1 MELELADI
9 TSKITAFDQN
19 FSNLELIDQK
29 INERVSKLEARMQVA
44 EENPKITN
52 IEQNL
57 SNLKINDDLAIK
69 RLSKLEQQVEG
80 EIRTMKGEIKTL
92 KSGIEKESKNRLQ
105 LANKIWEDAKMTSKI
120 TTIEQNLSNLKINED
135 LATKRLTKLE
145 QQVEEEIRTMTRD
158 IKTQSKNHS
167 SVLSIFLTFSNTFA
181 NCANEF
187 DIQRNAHIWNKFLY
201 EKEIYKLVPNHSAL
215 KF

>member
-57 SNLKINDDLAIK
+57 SNLKIN
-69 RLSKLEQQVEG
+69 
-80 EIRTMKGEIKTL
+80 
-92 KSGIEKESKNRLQ
+92 
-105 LANKIWEDAKMTSKI
+105 
-120 TTIEQNLSNLKINED
+120 ED
-135 LATKRLTKLE
+135 LATKRPTKLE

-158 IKTQSKNHS
+158 MKTQSKNHS
-167 SVLSIFLTFSNTFA
+167 SVLSIFLTFS
-181 NCANEF
+181 
-187 DIQRNAHIWNKFLY
+187 
-201 EKEIYKLVPNHSAL
+201 
-215 KF
+215 

>member
-1 MELELADI
+1 MQQHPERVLLAQASEDGVLNDIKHHTKELADI
-9 TSKITAFDQN
+9 T
-19 FSNLELIDQK
+19 
-29 INERVSKLEARMQVA
+29 
-44 EENPKITN
+44 PKVTN
-52 IEQNL
+52 IDQNL

-105 LANKIWEDAKMTSKI
+105 LANKIGEDAKMTSKI
-120 TTIEQNLSNLKINED
+120 TTIEKNLSNLKINED

-158 IKTQSKNHS
+158 MKTQSKNHS
-167 SVLSIFLTFSNTFA
+167 SVLSIFLTFS
-181 NCANEF
+181 
-187 DIQRNAHIWNKFLY
+187 
-201 EKEIYKLVPNHSAL
+201 
-215 KF
+215 